1 MDKLS
6 FLEVIAAMAVFVS
19 LLLAVFLLTVK
30 QKENWKTGYLQRSI
44 CIMTYM

>member
-19 LLLAVFLLTVK
+19 LLLAVFVNGK
-30 QKENWKTGYLQRSI
+30 NRKKTGKQII
-44 CIMTYM
+44 CSVPPV